1 MTACVCEIA
10 SADEAYWIG
19 FTTGR
24 RYRATLVRVRPCT
37 SHIGFIEC
45 HDAVLGPMFDVG
57 YRDGWYA
64 MPISRIID

>member
-1 MTACVCEIA
+1 MTARVCEI
-10 SADEAYWIG
+10 SRDEEAYWIG

-24 RYRATLVRVRPCT
+24 RYRATLVRVRPLIYVF
-37 SHIGFIEC
+37 SEC